1 MDVMDQ
7 IKNQIEKN
15 PIIVYMKGSPNA
27 PQCGFSARTAEAL
40 MSCGVKFAFVD
51 ILNNPVIRSNLPR
64 YGNWPTFP
72 QLWVKGELIGG
83 CDIVTDM
90 HAKGE
95 LLPLLQEAAV
105 QEN

>member
-51 ILNNPVIRSNLPR
+51 ILNNPDLRSNLPR

>member
-7 IKNQIEKN
+7 IKEQLEANN
-15 PIIVYMKGSPNA
+15 IILYMKGSPNA
-27 PQCGFSARTAEAL
+27 PQCGFSARTVEAL
-40 MSCGVKFAFVD
+40 MSCGERFAYVD
-51 ILNNPVIRSNLPR
+51 ILSNPEIRSTLPR

-95 LLPLLQEAAV
+95 LLPLIKEAVAG
-105 QEN
+105 

>member
-15 PIIVYMKGSPNA
+15 PIIVYMKGSPNE

-51 ILNNPVIRSNLPR
+51 ILNNPDIRSNLPR

>member
-40 MSCGVKFAFVD
+40 MNCGVKFAFVD
-51 ILNNPVIRSNLPR
+51 ILNNPDIRSNLPR

>member
-7 IKNQIEKN
+7 IKNQIEKI

-51 ILNNPVIRSNLPR
+51 ILNNPDIRSNLPR

>member
-51 ILNNPVIRSNLPR
+51 ILNNPDIRSNLPR

>member
-51 ILNNPVIRSNLPR
+51 ILNNPDIRSNLPR

-105 QEN
+105 QES